1 MNIPAA
7 VTVLLARAG
16 EPGKETGV
24 VLADAAEGSY
34 VRLFVYLGLALA
46 VSFLCSLCEAAILSV
61 RKPQV
66 MVLVNAGKRSG
77 RLLEAMHQN
86 IERPL
91 AAILT
96 LNTFAHTLGAA
107 GAGAESLKLFGD
119 HWVAIISVLVTLA
132 ILVFSEIIPKT
143 LGAVYA
149 NPLIGFT
156 AYTAQGM
163 IWLVWPLV
171 VVMQALSS
179 RLRGTQA
186 GSITREEI
194 EVVADLG
201 KETGVLHERESGVIR
216 NLLQLNRIRVEDVMT
231 PRPVVFQL
239 ANDMTVGD
247 FVEEHESVP
256 FSRILVRGD
265 TIDEIVGVVLQRDL
279 HQAGR
284 EGNLTTRVERFAKP
298 IHAMPMTA
306 SVAQAMDQFI
316 TRQEHI
322 FLAVDEYGGTGGIIT
337 LEDVIETLLGV
348 EIVDETDNV
357 EDMRKLARELAK
369 RRRRKEG

>member
-1 MNIPAA
+1 MNILAE
-7 VTVLLARAG
+7 VTVLLAAAG
-16 EPGKETGV
+16 D
-24 VLADAAEGSY
+24 LAEKTEEVSAEAAEGSY
-34 VRLFVYLGLALA
+34 SLLFLYLSLAIG
-46 VSFLCSLCEAAILSV
+46 VSFLCSLVEAGILSV

-66 MVLVNAGKRSG
+66 LVLVNEGKRSG
-77 RLLEAMHQN
+77 RLLEAMQRN

-96 LNTFAHTLGAA
+96 LNTFAHTFGAA
-107 GAGAESLKLFGD
+107 GVGAESLKIFGD
-119 HWVAIISVLVTLA
+119 NWVALMSVAVTLA

-149 NPLIGFT
+149 NPLTGFT
-156 AYTAQGM
+156 AYTVQGM
-163 IWLVWPLV
+163 IWLAWPLV
-171 VVMQALSS
+171 IVLEALSK
-179 RLRGTQA
+179 RLRGTHA
-186 GSITREEI
+186 EAITRAEI

-201 KETGVLHERESGVIR
+201 KETGALQERESGVIR

-239 ANDMTVGD
+239 PKDMTIGE
-247 FVEEHESVP
+247 FVDQHESVP
-256 FSRILVRGD
+256 FSRILIRGES
-265 TIDEIVGVVLQRDL
+265 IDEIVGVVLQRDL

-284 EGNLTTRVERFAKP
+284 DGRASARVERFAKP
-298 IHAMPMTA
+298 IHAVPMTA

-322 FLAVDEYGGTGGIIT
+322 FLAVDEYGGTAGIIT

-348 EIVDETDNV
+348 EIVDETDSV
-357 EDMRKLARELAK
+357 EDMRKLAHELAE
-369 RRRRKEG
+369 RRRSQEA

>member
-1 MNIPAA
+1 VNIPAA
-7 VTVLLARAG
+7 VTGLLARAG
-16 EPGKETGV
+16 EPGRAGE
-24 VLADAAEGSY
+24 VLADAEDGSCF
-34 VRLFVYLGLALA
+34 RLAVYFGLAIG
-46 VSFLCSLCEAAILSV
+46 VSFLCSLCEAGILSV
-61 RKPQV
+61 RKPQI
-66 MVLVNAGKRSG
+66 MVIVNTGKRSG
-77 RLLEAMHQN
+77 RLLENMQRN

-107 GAGAESLKLFGD
+107 GVGAESLRLFGD
-119 HWVAIISVLVTLA
+119 NWVALISILVTLA

-156 AYTAQGM
+156 AHTVQGM

-179 RLRGTQA
+179 RLRGTQGA
-186 GSITREEI
+186 GLTREEI

-239 ANDMTVGD
+239 PNDMTVGE
-247 FVEEHESVP
+247 FVERHESVP
-256 FSRILVRGD
+256 FSRILVRGES
-265 TIDEIVGVVLQRDL
+265 IDEIVGVVLQRDL
-279 HQAGR
+279 HQAAR
-284 EGNLTTRVERFAKP
+284 EGELATRVERFAKP
-298 IHAMPMTA
+298 IHAVPMTA

-369 RRRRKEG
+369 RRRRREG